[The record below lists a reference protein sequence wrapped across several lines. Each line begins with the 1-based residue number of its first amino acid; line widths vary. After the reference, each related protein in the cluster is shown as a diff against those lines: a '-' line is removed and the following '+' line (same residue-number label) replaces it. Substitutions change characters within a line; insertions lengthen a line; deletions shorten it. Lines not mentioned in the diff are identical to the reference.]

1 MTCTQPCHGE
11 PQCSLRPQRKSFTAF
26 AACTAVY
33 VIVLLLVSVRAFAQ
47 VPPRDPSRCAP
58 RMMAAPLAD
67 PSASPHWNGW
77 GVGIANTR
85 FQPADQAGLTAAQ
98 VPKLTLKWAFGFPDT
113 LSAYGQPTV
122 ASGRVFVGSQNGT
135 VYSLDAKTG
144 CTYWTFKAQSAVR
157 AATTLG
163 SRRTTAGEI
172 AYTLYVGDLSAH
184 VYALDARTGDLL
196 WARKVDDHPTSR
208 VTGAPTLYQER
219 LYVPVASSEEADA
232 RNPAY
237 PCCTFRGSLVVID
250 VASSAVAWKTYTLP
264 ENAKPLGKTS
274 AGTERWGPSGVGI
287 WSSPTIDAARR
298 LVYVSTGN
306 MYTEP
311 QQPTSD
317 AVIAM
322 EIETGKIRWVSQLLG
337 KDVWVVGCPPAG
349 ANCAAN
355 AADIGPDFDLGNS
368 PMLTRMPN
376 GPGSPGSKDTIVV
389 GQKSGQ
395 GWALDPDKK
404 GAVLWQYRAGRGGTL
419 GGIEWG
425 PAVDGQNA
433 YFAVSDFRLDQP
445 GGLHAVR
452 LNTGERAWYTPAPP
466 PACKGPAPNCSSAQS
481 AAVSVI
487 PGVVFSGST
496 DGALRAYATGDGSI
510 VWEFDANREFA
521 TVNGVKANGASFG
534 GPGPVIVGGML
545 FTNSG
550 YGVPAGRAGN
560 VLLAFGVE

>member
-1 MTCTQPCHGE
+1 MT
-11 PQCSLRPQRKSFTAF
+11 S
-26 AACTAVY
+26 
-33 VIVLLLVSVRAFAQ
+33 
-47 VPPRDPSRCAP
+47 
-58 RMMAAPLAD
+58 APLAD
-67 PSASPHWNGW
+67 PLASPHWIGW
-77 GVGIANTR
+77 GGSVTNTR

-98 VPKLTLKWAFGFPDT
+98 VPNLKLKWAFGFPDT
-113 LSAYGQPTV
+113 ISAYAQPTI

-144 CTYWTFKAQSAVR
+144 CTHWTFKTQSAIR
-157 AATTLG
+157 AATTIG
-163 SRRTTAGEI
+163 PRETAAGEREQ
-172 AYTLYVGDLSAH
+172 TLYVADQSAH
-184 VYALDARTGDLL
+184 VYAIDARTGDLL
-196 WARKVDDHPTSR
+196 WAHKVDDGPGAR
-208 VTGAPTLYQER
+208 VTGAPTLYQDR

-237 PCCTFRGSLVVID
+237 SCCKFRGSLVVLD
-250 VASSAVAWKTYTLP
+250 VTSGAVVWKTFTLS

-274 AGTERWGPSGVGI
+274 AGAERWGPSGAGI
-287 WSSPTIDAARR
+287 WSSPTIDVTRK

-311 QQPTSD
+311 QQLTSD

-322 EIETGKIRWVSQLLG
+322 DLETGKIRWASQLLA
-337 KDVWVVGCPPAG
+337 KDVWIVGCPPAG
-349 ANCAAN
+349 NNCAAN
-355 AADIGPDFDLGNS
+355 AADIGPDFDLGDS
-368 PMLTRMPN
+368 PMLAKLPN
-376 GPGSPGSKDTIVV
+376 GPGTKDSKDAIVV

-404 GAVLWQYRAGRGGTL
+404 GAVMWEYRAGRGTTL

-433 YFAVSDFRLDQP
+433 YFAVSDFRLENP
-445 GGLHAVR
+445 GGLHAVS
-452 LNTGERAWYTPAPP
+452 LATGQRTWLTPAPP
-466 PACKGPAPNCSSAQS
+466 PACTGAAPNCSGAQS
-481 AAVSVI
+481 AAITVI
-487 PGVVFSGST
+487 PGIVFSGSV
-496 DGALRAYATGDGSI
+496 DGALRAYSTADGKI
-510 VWEFDANREFA
+510 VWTFDANRDFA

-534 GPGPVIVGGML
+534 GGGPVVVGGML